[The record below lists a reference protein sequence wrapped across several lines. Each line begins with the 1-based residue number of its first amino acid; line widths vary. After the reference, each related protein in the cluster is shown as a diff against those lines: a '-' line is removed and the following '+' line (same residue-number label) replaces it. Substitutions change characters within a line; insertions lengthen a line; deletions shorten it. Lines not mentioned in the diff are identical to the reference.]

1 MKPIYV
7 YIHICILNDWLEVLT
22 NLITNIKTSG
32 LYNVVDKIRCFVLG
46 NLDNTP
52 EILID
57 KKIEIVK
64 TNPNRKLYERFTLN
78 NLYKDCLKEDFYVLY
93 IHTKGINIDNKFT
106 AKPKSSRQPVRD
118 WVEYLIHFNMYRYKD
133 MLKLLET
140 NDCAGV
146 QLKERGMKRND
157 GNTHYSG
164 NFWWSKSSHIKT
176 LKPTTSSNYLSP
188 EFWIASK
195 KHNCTYASLYKD
207 RTVGYKNIFP
217 KEKYISEKNNIY
229 FISFS

>member
-7 YIHICILNDWLEVLT
+7 YIHICVLNDWLDVLT

-52 EILID
+52 EIMID

-64 TNPNRKLYERFTLN
+64 TNPNRKLYEKFTLN
-78 NLYKDCLKEDFYVLY
+78 NLYNDCLKEDFYVLY

-146 QLKERGMKRND
+146 QLKERGMKPND

-164 NFWWSKSSHIKT
+164 NFWWSKSSHIIT
-176 LKPTTSSNYLSP
+176 LKTIGSSNYLSP